1 MTAVSMLPSAMG
13 KKAASPADVVV
24 VGAGLSG
31 LAAAHALEQAGAR
44 VCVLEANDR
53 IGGRLHTVVRD
64 GQRFEVGGV
73 EVGTGYQRV
82 HAHAQRLGVGMY
94 PPTMG
99 RPAPNETGC
108 LVDGRVMRLDE
119 WNQSPANP
127 LQGRERAIPPSA
139 LLFMAMN
146 TLALPTTQSWT
157 DPANQALD
165 VPLSELLA
173 QKGWSEAAIQ
183 LMGSAHSYTG
193 LQTVSA
199 LDALRR
205 DALRRYGEQAT
216 VWVEGGSQALPEAMA
231 AALKE
236 PVLLGVQVQGIRSDK
251 RGVELTTHDGRRFT
265 AGHVVLALPSGP
277 LSRIDIDPA
286 PPAEQREVWTARRSN
301 AVTTIHLR
309 PLRKFWEDDGL
320 PIALW
325 SPDSLQNVLPYRNA
339 NGEVDRLIVWLNGA
353 AAQKADLMD
362 RDARI
367 AWAIAHFEQ
376 AYPSA
381 KGALLPLETRSWG
394 SEPLANG
401 AFSEMAPG
409 MVAKTLRWNGK
420 ALDRLHFAG
429 EHTELAHPG
438 MEAAVRSG
446 ERAAAE
452 ILAA

>member
-1 MTAVSMLPSAMG
+1 MAL
-13 KKAASPADVVV
+13 ASPHAVATNGHDVIV
-24 VGAGLSG
+24 VGAGMSG

-44 VCVLEANDR
+44 VRVLEAGDR

-64 GQRFEVGGV
+64 GQRFEVGGI
-73 EVGTGYQRV
+73 EVGTDYQRV
-82 HAHAQRLGVGMY
+82 HAHAQRLGVGMC
-94 PPTMG
+94 PPTMS
-99 RPAPNETGC
+99 RPLPSETGC
-108 LVDGRVMRLDE
+108 LVDGRVMRPGE
-119 WNQSPANP
+119 WSHSPANP
-127 LQGRERAIPPSA
+127 LQGRERTIPPSA
-139 LLFMAMN
+139 LLSMAMN
-146 TLALPTTQSWT
+146 AIALPTQESWA
-157 DPANQALD
+157 DPANRVLD
-165 VPLSELLA
+165 VPLSQLLA
-173 QKGWSEAAIQ
+173 QKGWSQAAIE
-183 LMGSAHSYTG
+183 LMDSAHSYTS

-205 DALRRYGEQAT
+205 DAHRRFGQQAT

-231 AALKE
+231 AALKK
-236 PVLLGVQVQGIRSDK
+236 PVVLGAQVQGIRSGR
-251 RGVELTTHDGRRFT
+251 RGVELTTLDGRRFQ
-265 AGHVVLALPSGP
+265 AAHVVLALPSGP
-277 LSRIDIDPA
+277 LSRIHIDPV
-286 PPAEQREVWTARRSN
+286 PPAEQREVWAARRSN
-301 AVTTIHLR
+301 AVTTLHLR

-325 SPDSLQNVLPYRNA
+325 SPDSLQHVLPCCNA

-362 RDARI
+362 RNTRI
-367 AWAIAHFEQ
+367 AWAIARFEQ

-409 MVAKTLRWNGK
+409 MVAKTLRWNGQSFG
-420 ALDRLHFAG
+420 RLHFAG
-429 EHTELAHPG
+429 EHTELAYPG